1 MIGTLT
7 KLKKEL
13 FKQQDAKAELWSKLV
28 SDNVASNGKKQPQM
42 AELEAAGQAFKL
54 SGPELLEAF
63 EADAKALAE
72 IVIEGRR
79 IEVVRKESAKTD
91 FEKLKEKVKE
101 AKAMARELE
110 NQQNHIL
117 GLYQTVSFA
126 EANLERMKEKSPRL
140 FPEFIPAEDH
150 EETKP
155 NPWDEKTNTRW
166 EE

>member
-1 MIGTLT
+1 MHAFGLT
-7 KLKKEL
+7 AIAADMPKRPVHLLLAVERIAKQNLKKKGL
-13 FKQQDAKAELWSKLV
+13 AKLV
-28 SDNVASNGKKQPQM
+28 RSRMRSASKDSSKNVERSVSKSSSKRVVVVASPD
-42 AELEAAGQAFKL
+42 
-54 SGPELLEAF
+54 S
-63 EADAKALAE
+63 
-72 IVIEGRR
+72 
-79 IEVVRKESAKTD
+79 KTD
-91 FEKLKEKVKE
+91 FEKLKGKVKE

-117 GLYQTVSFA
+117 GLYQTASFA